1 MDLPAIAPV
10 ISELLKQGPLS
21 VLLLYA
27 VYTLYKKVMEV
38 QESRVKDS
46 LEREK
51 TITIALDTAVQEIDA
66 VNDTM
71 KSIRISLE
79 KRDEH

>member
-1 MDLPAIAPV
+1 MDLPAISPV
-10 ISELLKQGPLS
+10 ISKLLEQGVLV

-27 VYTLYKKVMEV
+27 VCILYKKVMEV
-38 QESRVKDS
+38 QEARVKDS

-51 TITIALDTAVQEIDA
+51 TITIALDTAVHELGA